1 MRVIA
6 RGWVLIGLAMALV
19 VAVPMNGQVALT
31 TVADT
36 VYSANGSPAQGTV
49 VVSWGAFTTS
59 TGKAVAAGQT
69 SASLGPNGALSL
81 ALAPNVGATP
91 IGTYYTAVMHLSD
104 GTTSRQY
111 WVVPVSP
118 SPVALAGIQNSVL
131 PTSVAMQTVSK
142 AYVDQAIAAAV
153 TTGVAPGAVT
163 SSAYVQKTGDTMT
176 GPLVLAGDPVSSL
189 QAADKHYVDV
199 NVAALGGGSA
209 TKVSTLPSATQTVVQ
224 PAGTELEVN
233 TLDGVLDAA
242 GWLTGNGNN
251 GIGNAL
257 GSTNCTSGCAVSVS
271 QNYPGIDGLPEA
283 GLPPGTHLVDH
294 RGGAD
299 VEVQQDPLPA
309 QGTTSVG
316 KTVIQVTTRT
326 AQQVHAT
333 RPSTGSNSIVMSLS
347 HNALTGGSNQ
357 FPGDVEAVP
366 YNKSNYGILE
376 MKGNYNTQGQH
387 VQMGTVVNC
396 FAVGDCLAGGQFITS
411 SGGYRDEAD
420 EGAHPFD
427 LQVVEDTQVFQ
438 GTCGTGCTS
447 GSTSLMVN
455 ATVHAGTQGDGRY
468 LIDKN
473 PSKVI
478 TTGSI
483 AGATGDYLPIVNF
496 SGTNFPVST
505 QFVTAAAA
513 TSQAGNLSPGQVT
526 VPIAT
531 GGLSSNYATSTAALP
546 NATGVACVADQGA
559 FPNFETAKYAVV
571 DASHLQLTL
580 NKVHKSGAIVAVGGL
595 CGYGLEQTAD
605 TMGPVKQVFPVVGS
619 PSATQVYYT
628 PALTATLGIS
638 GGASTGGFLN
648 VSAPVASA
656 SRSGNVVTL
665 NLAQPLPY
673 DMNGL
678 SLTVSGVADATYNGT
693 FPVSTNGL
701 AAVSYTAAGADGS
714 STGGTVSFANGGYAL
729 YPMAEVL
736 NVYDPATASV
746 DGVFTLAA
754 NTVPWAAGDPVEEP
768 HYYQQATYGDT
779 EYITQYVPRPT
790 QYTSAGKLYSGL
802 IGPGARG
809 WQIANGVPA
818 SAYVGAG
825 GTHQPP
831 DSAYLATGVW
841 RNSVEL
847 DAGTEALMRVHCNL
861 HGCNRWD
868 SSYALFAM
876 DRNGGVE
883 DFLFYNPQTS
893 TAQWLLGGTYY
904 TFSPAGFAAG
914 NVSANNVAAGSVT
927 ATNMATSGLQA
938 GSNGKAQIAPGGSA
952 GYSNITLNG
961 NNNDGGRLGFVGGGG
976 TDPDLYVDVPAGGH
990 LRFRIGSLFPTIT
1003 LGSSGLS
1010 APAVM
1015 TAAVA
1020 SGNSGNTDLV
1030 GTVTL
1035 AAGSTTSSGYSFSG
1049 SYGAAPV
1056 CLVQPQSASAAVVQS
1071 LGAYVPQ
1078 VSPGGLTVSVA
1089 SAPASNVT
1097 FGYHCIARN

>member
-1 MRVIA
+1 MRLIA
-6 RGWVLIGLAMALV
+6 RGWVLIGLAVMFALG
-19 VAVPMNGQVALT
+19 VPMYGQVALT

-36 VYSANGSPAQGTV
+36 VYSANGAPAQGSV
-49 VVSWGAFTTS
+49 VVSWGAFTTAA
-59 TGKAVAAGQT
+59 GKAVAAGQT
-69 SASLGPNGALSL
+69 SVNLGPNGALSI

-91 IGTYYTAVMHLSD
+91 TGTYYSAVLHLSD

-111 WVVPVSP
+111 WVVPVSA
-118 SPVALAGIQNSVL
+118 SPVQLATIENSVL

-153 TTGVAPGAVT
+153 ITGAAPGVVT
-163 SSAYVQKTGDTMT
+163 SPAYVQKSGDTMT
-176 GPLVLAGDPVSSL
+176 GPLVLPGDPVSAS

-199 NVAALGGGSA
+199 NIAALGGGSA

-233 TLDGVLDAA
+233 TLDGVLDAS

-251 GIGNAL
+251 GVGNAL
-257 GSTNCTSGCAVSVS
+257 RSTNCTSGCEVSVS
-271 QNYPGIDGLPEA
+271 QNYPGIDGLPGA
-283 GLPPGTHLVDH
+283 GLPLGTHIVDH
-294 RGGAD
+294 RGGAEF
-299 VEVQQDPLPA
+299 EVQQDPLPA
-309 QGTTSVG
+309 LGTTSVG
-316 KTVIQVTTRT
+316 KTYVQVTTRT

-333 RPSTGSNSIVMSLS
+333 RPSTGANSIVMSLS

-357 FPGDVEAVP
+357 FPSDVEAVP
-366 YNKSNYGILE
+366 YNKSNYGVLE

-438 GTCGTGCTS
+438 GTCSTGCAL

-455 ATVHAGTQGDGRY
+455 PTVHAGTQGDGRY
-468 LIDKN
+468 LIDKS
-473 PSKVI
+473 PGKVI

-496 SGTNFPVST
+496 SGTSFPVST
-505 QFVTAAAA
+505 QLVTAAAA
-513 TSQAGNLSPGQVT
+513 SSQAGNLAPGTVT

-531 GGLSSNYATSTAALP
+531 SGLPSNYATSTAALP
-546 NATGVACVADQGA
+546 KTSGVACVADPGS
-559 FPNFETAKYAVV
+559 FPNFETANYSVV

-605 TMGPVKQVFPVVGS
+605 TEGPVKQVFPVVGS

-628 PALTATLGIS
+628 PALTPTLGNS

-648 VSAPVASA
+648 VSAPIASA
-656 SRSGNVVTL
+656 TRSGNVVTL
-665 NLAQPLPY
+665 KLAQSLPY
-673 DMNGL
+673 DVNGL
-678 SLTVSGVADATYNGT
+678 NLTVSGVGDTTYNGT
-693 FPVSTNGL
+693 FAASTTGSASL
-701 AAVSYTAAGADGS
+701 TYTAAGADGT
-714 STGGTVSFANGGYAL
+714 STGGSVSFANGGYAL

-746 DGVFTLAA
+746 DGAFTLAP
-754 NTVPWAAGDPVEEP
+754 NTVAWAAGDAVEEP

-779 EYITQYVPRPT
+779 EYITQYVPRPM
-790 QYTSAGKLYSGL
+790 QYTSAGKLYSGQL
-802 IGPGARG
+802 GPGARG

-841 RNSVEL
+841 RNSVET

-868 SSYALFAM
+868 SAYALFAM

-883 DFLFYNPQTS
+883 DFLFYNPQSS

-904 TFSPAGFAAG
+904 TFTPAGFTAG
-914 NVSANNVAAGSVT
+914 NVTTNNLSTGNLT
-927 ATNMATSGLQA
+927 ATNIATSGLQA
-938 GSNGKAQIAPGGSA
+938 GSNGRAQIAPGGSA

-961 NNNDGGRLGFVGGGG
+961 NNSDGGRLGFVGGGNG
-976 TDPDLYVDVPAGGH
+976 DPDLYVDVPAGGH
-990 LRFRIGSLFPTIT
+990 LRFRIGSLFPTMT

-1010 APAVM
+1010 TPTLM
-1015 TAAVA
+1015 TAAIS
-1020 SGNSGNTDLV
+1020 SGNAGNTDLV

-1035 AAGSTTSSGYSFSG
+1035 SAGSTNSSGYSFSG
-1049 SYGAAPV
+1049 SYGSAPV
-1056 CLVQPQSASAAVVQS
+1056 CIVQPQSASAAVVQS

-1078 VSPGGLTVSVA
+1078 VSGGGLTVSVA
-1089 SAPASNVT
+1089 TAPASNVT
-1097 FGYHCIARN
+1097 FGYHCVAKN